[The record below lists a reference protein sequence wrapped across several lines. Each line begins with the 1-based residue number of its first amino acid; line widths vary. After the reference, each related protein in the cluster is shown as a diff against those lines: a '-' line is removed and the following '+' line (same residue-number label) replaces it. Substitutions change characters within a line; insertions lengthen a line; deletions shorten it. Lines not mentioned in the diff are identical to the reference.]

1 MNDLKAFAP
10 KLNQLTLKHI
20 AREANQAAYS
30 LASMTLEIN
39 IFYTILWT
47 IFSLYP
53 LLCQSR
59 LFSPGEKNGQ
69 ETNPTVSVVINN
81 VYNDIYTSLEDKEKK
96 NVPVV
101 INNVYNGGYTSL
113 EDKEKRNKRK

>member
-1 MNDLKAFAP
+1 M
-10 KLNQLTLKHI
+10 
-20 AREANQAAYS
+20 
-30 LASMTLEIN
+30 
-39 IFYTILWT
+39 
-47 IFSLYP
+47 
-53 LLCQSR
+53 
-59 LFSPGEKNGQ
+59 
-69 ETNPTVSVVINN
+69 SVVINN